1 MGTTGSPWLAY
12 TGKNDEVDGGATILV
27 LAGTTSQ
34 GTLTWFVRNDPFPAI
49 NPSPAF
55 DKEITLGDGESLSLA
70 HRVAVADRIWGRE
83 EIEGLAAEHA
93 L

>member
-1 MGTTGSPWLAY
+1 MGTESPWLAY
-12 TGKNDEVDGGATILV
+12 TGSHDDVDGGATLLV
-27 LAGTTSQ
+27 LAGTTTH

-55 DKEITLGDGESLSLA
+55 DKEITLAPQERLA
-70 HRVAVADRIWGRE
+70 LRHRVAVADRIWTRAE
-83 EIEGLAAEHA
+83 VEAVAAEHA